1 MWARE
6 DFELLS
12 RIEVVAGRHSGRA
25 EAALREWIQAESIVI
40 KMARAFNIGAPEPY
54 EGYAGNLRSRE
65 RRKGAQRQSNRTEQ
79 HKLSH
84 KSHRAPHRLGPE
96 RDLILRISS
105 RRRRRRCS
113 KPWSVGL

>member
-1 MWARE
+1 LWARE

-12 RIEVVAGRHSGRA
+12 RIEVVAGRHSRRA

-54 EGYAGNLRSRE
+54 EGYAGNLRSRV
-65 RRKGAQRQSNRTEQ
+65 RRKGAQWQHNRTEQ
-79 HKLSH
+79 RTSAH

-96 RDLILRISS
+96 ADFILR
-105 RRRRRRCS
+105 
-113 KPWSVGL
+113 